1 MKTQPSTGI
10 APKPHLKRGDYKTLA
25 LSALGGAL
33 ELYDFIIFIFFAAVL
48 GELFFPPGIPE
59 WMRQLQTFGIFAAGY
74 LVRPLGGMV
83 MAHFGDL
90 LGRKRMFGLS
100 LLLMAL
106 PTLCIGL
113 LPTYAQIGIAAP
125 LLLLGARLLQGAAIG
140 GEVPS
145 AWVFVA
151 EHVPA
156 HRTGLAC
163 GTLTA
168 GLAGGVLLG
177 SLGAGALNRHFSP
190 AEIADYAWRLP
201 FLAGGVFGLVSVY
214 LRRWLHET
222 PVFAEL
228 VAMRALARETP
239 LKLVLRDHR
248 PGVLLSLALT
258 WMVAGGVLVVSLMT
272 PGLLQSSYHYPAA
285 VALQANSLA
294 IVLQAAGSVVAG
306 TLADRYGNGRVLL
319 IGSVLLGV
327 SAWLFYRLAGDPQL
341 VFPLYALLGAAL
353 GVLGVI
359 PRIMVGVFPPE
370 VRLSGVSFAY
380 NLGYAVFGG
389 LTPLLVVMLAK
400 QHPMGPGYYMVL
412 LAVIG
417 TTVGLQ
423 LSRRERA
430 GHPSA

>member
-1 MKTQPSTGI
+1 MKTRPATGT
-10 APKPHLKRGDYKTLA
+10 APASQLTRGDYKTLA

-33 ELYDFIIFIFFAAVL
+33 EFYDFIIFIFFATVL

-74 LVRPLGGMV
+74 LIRPLGGMV

-90 LGRKRMFGLS
+90 LGRKRMFALS
-100 LLLMAL
+100 IGLMAL
-106 PTLCIGL
+106 PTLAIGV
-113 LPTYAQIGIAAP
+113 LPTYAQIGLAAP
-125 LLLLGARLLQGAAIG
+125 LLLLTMRLLQGAAIG

-156 HRTGLAC
+156 QRRGLAC

-168 GLAGGVLLG
+168 GLAAGVLLG
-177 SLGAGALNRHFSP
+177 SLSAGAINRAFTP
-190 AEIADYAWRLP
+190 QEIAEGAWRLP
-201 FLAGGVFGLVSVY
+201 FLAGGIFGLLSVY

-228 VAMRALARETP
+228 MAMRALARETP
-239 LKLVLRDHR
+239 LKVVLRDHPR
-248 PGVLLSLALT
+248 SVALSLWLT
-258 WMVAGGVLVVSLMT
+258 WMVAAGVLVVSLMT
-272 PGLLQSSYHYPAA
+272 PTLLQSAYHYPAA
-285 VALQANSLA
+285 VALQANLLA
-294 IVLQAAGSVVAG
+294 VLLQAAGSIVAG
-306 TLADRYGNGRVLL
+306 ALSDRYGNGRVLL
-319 IGSVLLGV
+319 AGSVFLGA

-341 VFPLYALLGAAL
+341 LFPLYALMGAAL
-353 GVLGVI
+353 GVLGAV
-359 PRIMVGVFPPE
+359 PRVMVEAFPPV

-389 LTPLLVVMLAK
+389 LTPLVVVMLLK
-400 QHPMGPGYYMVL
+400 QHPMGPAYYMIL

-417 TTVGLQ
+417 SVIGLQ
-423 LSRRERA
+423 LWRRERA
-430 GHPSA
+430 SRR

>member
-1 MKTQPSTGI
+1 MKTRPATGT
-10 APKPHLKRGDYKTLA
+10 APASQLTRGDYKTLA

-33 ELYDFIIFIFFAAVL
+33 EFYDFIIFIFFATVL

-74 LVRPLGGMV
+74 LIRPLGGMV

-90 LGRKRMFGLS
+90 LGRKRMFALS
-100 LLLMAL
+100 IGLMAL
-106 PTLCIGL
+106 PTLAIGV
-113 LPTYAQIGIAAP
+113 LPTYAQIGLAAP
-125 LLLLGARLLQGAAIG
+125 LLLLTMRLLQGAAIG

-156 HRTGLAC
+156 QRRGLAC

-168 GLAGGVLLG
+168 GLAAGVLLG
-177 SLGAGALNRHFSP
+177 SLSAGAINRAFTP
-190 AEIADYAWRLP
+190 QEIAEGAWRLP
-201 FLAGGVFGLVSVY
+201 FLAGGIFGLLSVY

-228 VAMRALARETP
+228 MAMRALARETP
-239 LKLVLRDHR
+239 LKVVLRDHPR
-248 PGVLLSLALT
+248 SVALSLWLT
-258 WMVAGGVLVVSLMT
+258 WMVAAGVLVVSLMT
-272 PGLLQSSYHYPAA
+272 PTLLQSAYHYPAA
-285 VALQANSLA
+285 VALQANLLA
-294 IVLQAAGSVVAG
+294 VLLQAAGSIVAG
-306 TLADRYGNGRVLL
+306 ALSDRYGNGRVLL
-319 IGSVLLGV
+319 AGSVFLGA

-341 VFPLYALLGAAL
+341 LFPLYALMGAAL
-353 GVLGVI
+353 GVLGAI
-359 PRIMVGVFPPE
+359 PRVMVEAFPPV

-389 LTPLLVVMLAK
+389 LTPLVVVMLLK
-400 QHPMGPGYYMVL
+400 QHPMGPAYYMIL

-417 TTVGLQ
+417 SVIGLQ
-423 LSRRERA
+423 LWRRERA
-430 GHPSA
+430 SRR